1 MWPQQAQP
9 PEDEISI
16 LPDQPA
22 QPNPDID
29 ELAAQMKNLVVG
41 KQLVMIPAMPLQNN
55 DSGFIVFLGQED
67 MSASEFR
74 DVAVTAGAKLFYAQ
88 ANAFDAERDL
98 KVGRRRALAWQSSEE
113 DPGLAS
119 LREEAS
125 VYNGRIGEIALGF
138 AADGVLHCWIVT
150 APWYD
155 RLVERL
161 DGLEPT
167 VNPMFEQM
175 PEAEARALTDRL
187 AQELIQMPEF
197 RSAPTGA
204 QRRRLARAQTEIAAL
219 EADTRPGY
227 RHVAFQA
234 IRQAE
239 ESLAAEADSRY
250 REVEAKLADLA
261 VECEA
266 TPTFRNARSSR
277 ARREHAR
284 DFLVEKAG
292 GYPPPTRLLELF
304 LDTPPLQ
311 KVSTGRH

>member
-1 MWPQQAQP
+1 
-9 PEDEISI
+9 
-16 LPDQPA
+16 
-22 QPNPDID
+22 
-29 ELAAQMKNLVVG
+29 MKDLVVG

-55 DSGFIVFLGQED
+55 DSGFTVLLGQED
-67 MSASEFR
+67 MSASEFC
-74 DVAVTAGAKLFYAQ
+74 DVAVTAGAKLCYAQ

-98 KVGRRRALAWQSSEE
+98 RVGRRRTLAWQSSEK
-113 DPGLAS
+113 DAGLAA

-138 AADGVLHCWIVT
+138 ATDGVLHCWIVT

-155 RLVERL
+155 RFVERL
-161 DGLEPT
+161 DDLEPG

-175 PEAEARALTDRL
+175 PDAEAEALTDRL
-187 AQELIQMPEF
+187 AQDLIQMPEF
-197 RSAPTGA
+197 RSAPTA
-204 QRRRLARAQTEIAAL
+204 AHRRRLARTQTEIAAL
-219 EADTRPGY
+219 EGDARPGY
-227 RHVAFQA
+227 RHVAYQV

-250 REVEAKLADLA
+250 REIEARLADLA

-266 TPTFRNARSSR
+266 SSTFRNARSAR
-277 ARREHAR
+277 ARRERAR

-292 GYPPPTRLLELF
+292 GYPPSTRLLELF

>member
-29 ELAAQMKNLVVG
+29 ELAAQMKDLVVG
-41 KQLVMIPAMPLQNN
+41 KQLVMIPAIPLQNN

-67 MSASEFR
+67 MSAGEFC
-74 DVAVTAGAKLFYAQ
+74 DVAVTAGARLFYAQ

-98 KVGRRRALAWQSSEE
+98 RAGRRPALAWQSSEE
-113 DPGLAS
+113 DAGLVS

-125 VYNGRIGEIALGF
+125 VYNGRIGEVALGF
-138 AADGVLHCWIVT
+138 AADSVLHCWIVT

-155 RLVERL
+155 RFVERL
-161 DGLEPT
+161 EGLEPT

-175 PEAEARALTDRL
+175 PEAEATVLTDRL

-204 QRRRLARAQTEIAAL
+204 QRRRLARAQSEIAAL
-219 EADTRPGY
+219 EMDTRPGY
-227 RHVAFQA
+227 RHVAFQT

-250 REVEAKLADLA
+250 REMEARLADLA

-266 TPTFRNARSSR
+266 SPAFRNARSAR

-292 GYPPPTRLLELF
+292 GYPPPTRLLEIF